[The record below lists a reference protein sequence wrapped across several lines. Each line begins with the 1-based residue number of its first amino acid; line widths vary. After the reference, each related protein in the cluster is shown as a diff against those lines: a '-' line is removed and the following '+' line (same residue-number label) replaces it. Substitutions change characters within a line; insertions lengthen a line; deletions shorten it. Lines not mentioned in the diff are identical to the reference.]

1 MKLNNIKD
9 QMGKREIAPSAHAW
23 EKLQARLDEKPAS
36 NKTWMYWVSGIAA
49 ALLLGFFLFPML
61 TTTTVVAPDNQVV
74 IEETKTEIK
83 TNIITPETAQEEIAV
98 VEETQV
104 INENSESSPAIQNK
118 PVTNKVAIVKE
129 TIVATSPNSKKQNV
143 ANNEP
148 FIDQPVVNNI
158 EETIVATT
166 TTSPPVIVEQPE
178 KEKLTAAQEADLL
191 LQKALGNQPKND
203 AVATKTVDPKML
215 LMETEWDVESDR
227 RNRIQNT
234 IQDGLNFL
242 KTEAVALIDK

>member
-9 QMGKREIAPSAHAW
+9 QMGKREIAPSAQAW

-61 TTTTVVAPDNQVV
+61 TTTTVVALDNQVV
-74 IEETKTEIK
+74 IKETKTEIK
-83 TNIITPETAQEEIAV
+83 TDNITPETIKEEIVV
-98 VEETQV
+98 VEKTQV
-104 INENSESSPAIQNK
+104 INEKTNPSPAIQSK
-118 PVTNKVAIVKE
+118 PVTKKVTNLKEAI
-129 TIVATSPNSKKQNV
+129 ATTTPNSKKQNV

-148 FIDQPVVNNI
+148 FIEQPVLNNI

-166 TTSPPVIVEQPE
+166 TTAPPEIVEQPVAV
-178 KEKLTAAQEADLL
+178 KLTAAQEAELL

-203 AVATKTVDPKML
+203 AVATKAVDPKML
-215 LMETEWDVESDR
+215 LMETEWDIESDR
-227 RNRIQNT
+227 RNKIQNS